1 MDPLLGDWILEPT
14 RIHSLNSM
22 GHNWWT
28 SCTCMGGLLALS
40 LQNELEEA
48 RDAVKII
55 NEVLP
60 PNGLSLQEMCFIK
73 SQRPLMRPVECMNV

>member
-60 PNGLSLQEMCFIK
+60 EWFEFAGDASSKAKDL
-73 SQRPLMRPVECMNV
+73 

>member
-1 MDPLLGDWILEPT
+1 MTPSIKNFLNLKEEKIAHGLKRPAMDPLLGDWILEPT

-60 PNGLSLQEMCFIK
+60 RM
-73 SQRPLMRPVECMNV
+73 V